1 MARKRGGVFE
11 KGVDTPNAHYDTVPE
26 IMVHEGSKL
35 FFILGYFLHFYPLNN
50 WKNQNLKRMKKNS
63 WRYLHF
69 TQMDQKSWSYAML
82 FLRCVADV
90 MVSFHFGSFFYRFYP
105 PPLPPNSQKNQNLK
119 KMKKNL
125 GYIIILWM
133 CTKNYDQ
140 IMNGSWD
147 MVWDT
152 RLFKSFEFGNGSR
165 MSDENLVM
173 LEFKYLQNKKW

>member
-69 TQMDQKSWSYAML
+69 TQMYQKSWSYAML

-105 PPLPPNSQKNQNLK
+105 PPLPPNSQKTQNLK
-119 KMKKNL
+119 KMKKKSGIYYHFMNVYQKL
-125 GYIIILWM
+125 WSDNEWFLRYGVRHTAVQIIWIW
-133 CTKNYDQ
+133 KWKQN
-140 IMNGSWD
+140 
-147 MVWDT
+147 VW
-152 RLFKSFEFGNGSR
+152 RKPCHA
-165 MSDENLVM
+165 
-173 LEFKYLQNKKW
+173 WI